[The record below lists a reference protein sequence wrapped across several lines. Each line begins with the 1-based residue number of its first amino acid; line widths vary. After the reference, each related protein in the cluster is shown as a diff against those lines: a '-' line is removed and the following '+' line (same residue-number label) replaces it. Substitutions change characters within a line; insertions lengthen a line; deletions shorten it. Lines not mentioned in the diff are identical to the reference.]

1 MIEQFKQLTADELYQ
16 FQKFVYSSYFTSQK
30 NLVKLFNYL
39 DSLYPNI
46 PEEALTKEK
55 ISIVIYGENK
65 VNDLKIRKLISDF
78 SILMEKFY
86 THLEIESNKT
96 GNEILLLGSLR
107 RRGIT
112 KRFEMNCNLLYKQ
125 MEKSFS
131 KDDVYYLN
139 RINLDNEKIYFN
151 FSKSKREYNK
161 YLQDK
166 SDNLDYYYMFS
177 KLHTFNEMLHSEGRR
192 NKLNFYNR
200 TLLSE
205 ILTLVKLNK
214 DKIASYHP
222 NLYIIYIVFLMF
234 DTLEDKYLKELQSYL
249 EKYEKKFKKE
259 KLSYYYHYVT
269 QYYIQK
275 ISMGEREYNA
285 KVFEIYKTLKDKNLF
300 LIDKIITDEEFNSVV
315 NISLSVREFS
325 WADTFIEE
333 YKRYLHPAFANAAY
347 NLAKAKLI
355 FFRKEYQNIFPYLNE
370 VEFKEPVYYIN
381 SKFLLGRVYFE
392 IKNTE
397 GLRYI
402 IANLKQYLRTK
413 RNLMTEQIDS
423 IKVFNN
429 YMTDLISL
437 YESRSP
443 EQKTL
448 RVVLKK
454 ELDNEKKFVPSKNWF
469 YEKLIEI

>member
-39 DSLYPNI
+39 QSLYPDI
-46 PEEALTKEK
+46 SDEAISKEK
-55 ISIVIYGENK
+55 LSAIIYGETN

-86 THLEIESNKT
+86 TQVEIENDKT
-96 GNEILLLGSLR
+96 RNEILLLGSLR

-112 KRFEMNCNLLYKQ
+112 KRFEMNCNQIFKQ
-125 MEKSFS
+125 MEKSYS
-131 KDDVYYLN
+131 KDDEYYLN
-139 RINLDNEKIYFN
+139 KINLDNEKFYFN

-161 YLQDK
+161 ELQDK
-166 SDNLDYYYMFS
+166 SDHLDYYYMFS

-192 NKLNFYNR
+192 NKNNFYSR
-200 TLLSE
+200 SQLSE
-205 ILTLVKLNK
+205 ILSHIKLNK
-214 DKIASYHP
+214 EKIYKDHP

-234 DTLEDKYLKELQSYL
+234 DTLDDKYLRELKDYL
-249 EKYEKKFKKE
+249 ERNEKKFKKN
-259 KLSYYYHYVT
+259 KLSYYYHYLT

-275 ISMGEREYNA
+275 INMGEIEYNEKA
-285 KVFEIYKTLKDKNLF
+285 FAIYKTMKEKSLF
-300 LIDKIITDEEFNSVV
+300 LMDKMITDEEFNNVV
-315 NISLSVREFS
+315 NISLTSMEYS
-325 WADTFIEE
+325 WVDIFIEE
-333 YKRYLHPAFANAAY
+333 YKKHLDPAFANAAY

-355 FFRKEYQNIFPYLNE
+355 FFRKDYKNIFPFLNE
-370 VEFKEPVYYIN
+370 VEYKDPVYYIN
-381 SKFLLGRVYFE
+381 AKFLLGRVYFE
-392 IKNTE
+392 MKNIE

-402 IANLKQYLRTK
+402 IANLKQYLRTRK
-413 RNLMTEQIDS
+413 DLMLEQIET
-423 IKVFNN
+423 IKVFNK

-437 YESRSP
+437 YESNSS
-443 EQKTL
+443 EQKSL
-448 RVVLKK
+448 RIILKK